1 MSFVSRKLSPIVSEW
16 NNKIHDAAMTL
27 CNNMDKQEN
36 NMHNHEQGMDM
47 GFTREIIPE
56 CHHICLIYDN
66 EEERKGIVSAYLA
79 AGIRSGEI
87 VRYATDTI
95 APDEIRAWVSEKGV
109 EIREEN
115 SFRIM
120 RVEDAYYPSGSFVP
134 QQILDNATSR
144 YAMAK
149 QAGFAG
155 SRIAAEMSW
164 ALRDIPGADRL
175 LEYEVGLNKIQND
188 FPRVGMCQYDARLFD
203 GALLFKVL
211 QVHPYMIALGQI
223 VRNPFYIKPEEF
235 EARFRASG

>member
-1 MSFVSRKLSPIVSEW
+1 MKEKRDVEAFQLSQTEKQRR
-16 NNKIHDAAMTL
+16 NKM
-27 CNNMDKQEN
+27 NSQN
-36 NMHNHEQGMDM
+36 QGMDM
-47 GFTREIIPE
+47 GFTQEIIPE

-66 EEERKGIVSAYLA
+66 EEERKEIVSAYLA
-79 AGIRSGEI
+79 AGIRGGEI

-95 APDEIRAWVSEKGV
+95 DPDEIRAWVSEKGV
-109 EIREEN
+109 ETEENN

-134 QQILDNATSR
+134 QQILDNALSR
-144 YAMAK
+144 YDMAK

-164 ALRDIPGADRL
+164 ALRNIPGADRL

-211 QVHPYMIALGQI
+211 QVHPYMIAQGQI

-235 EARFRASG
+235 ETKSRSSA